1 LQVKIVG
8 LKWSQTFQPRREDF
22 QPFPPYKKD
31 TPLPAAG
38 SFIPSENLGFGVRM
52 RWRTFASSARR
63 PRLMKKRVSQYTTVV
78 VEGENDKIRDGI
90 GPSSLIKILFHFF
103 GDVV

>member
-1 LQVKIVG
+1 
-8 LKWSQTFQPRREDF
+8 
-22 QPFPPYKKD
+22 
-31 TPLPAAG
+31 
-38 SFIPSENLGFGVRM
+38 
-52 RWRTFASSARR
+52 
-63 PRLMKKRVSQYTTVV
+63 MKKRVSQYTTVV